1 MKTTV
6 SGTLQLDDHPR
17 LIVGAMAFR
26 LRQKEHCPAFDDD
39 TELVRREADL
49 YLAGTT
55 FDYDKATHNAHL
67 VRARI
72 MQRRVLTLLAEWS
85 RTGVETYRRAAVA
98 HVRRMGRWPYWSWI
112 VWRERDRRP
121 DAIYD
126 LSYGENAATL
136 AFAWDWLYPTLT
148 AREKEMMLA
157 IARRWPFAAFRARD
171 EARQNWWFG
180 KPDSNWNTVCAGGLG
195 LLALAMMEDAP
206 EAAWMLDR
214 AEASI
219 RPYMEHLDAVQGGWP
234 EGIGYWGYGMR
245 YAFLYLLS
253 WERAT
258 GRKHPLMELS
268 GTRRTVDFPL
278 DFAPNGIPCSFGDV
292 NAYAVHPFHYALA
305 ERFGRMDIVERLDR
319 MRLTGARQAA
329 RQGWPEAVESLLF
342 HPRSRLRHAARTRR
356 MTRHYP
362 KLDWYFLADR
372 WPNPALYL
380 AVRGGTTE
388 VPHGH
393 MDLASF
399 HCVVRDEGLIVNP
412 GPDEYLDTT
421 FGPRRCEV
429 YEMTAASKNVVLV
442 NGVGIEKSSRVSS
455 RALTLGGCPAVRL
468 DATEAMGKMRDG
480 AVAKFYGR
488 LFVLFDDKA
497 ALVLDRIEL
506 KHFGRS
512 EARFHTYGQVDAGET
527 TACIRGDR
535 HPMAMAFAAD
545 VPCRVRMA
553 ADALTSPTRE
563 ARMIR
568 WCTRGLHR
576 TMTLA
581 TLMTPGA
588 EPGAVSVQDVRGR
601 LVVTARTAGLN
612 RRLVLS
618 RQLRATR

>member
-1 MKTTV
+1 MKAIV
-6 SGTLQLDDHPR
+6 SGNLQLGDHPR

-26 LRQKEHCPAFDDD
+26 LRQMDDDPAFAVDS
-39 TELVRREADL
+39 EQVRREADL
-49 YLAGTT
+49 YLSGTT

-85 RTGVETYRRAAVA
+85 RTGAETYRRAAVA
-98 HVRRMGRWPYWSWI
+98 HIRQMGRWTYWSWI
-112 VWRERDRRP
+112 VWRKRDRRP
-121 DAIYD
+121 EAIYD
-126 LSYGENAATL
+126 LSYGENATTL

-148 AREKEMMLA
+148 AQEKEMMLV
-157 IARRWPFAAFRARD
+157 IARRWPFAAFQARD
-171 EARQNWWFG
+171 KVQENWWFG
-180 KPDSNWNTVCAGGLG
+180 KSDSNWNTVCAGGLG

-206 EAAWMLDR
+206 EAAWMLER
-214 AEASI
+214 AEISI
-219 RPYMEHLDAVQGGWP
+219 RPYMEHLDALQGGWP

-278 DFAPNGIPCSFGDV
+278 DFAPHGIPCSFGDV

-305 ERFGRMDIVERLDR
+305 ERFGRLDVVERLDR
-319 MRLTGARQAA
+319 MRVAGSRQSV
-329 RQGWPEAVESLLF
+329 RQGWPEAVECLLF
-342 HPRSRLRHAARTRR
+342 HPRRRSRHAAAARR
-356 MTRHYP
+356 MTRHYA
-362 KLDWYFLADR
+362 KLDWFFLADR
-372 WPNPALYL
+372 WPDPALYL

-393 MDLASF
+393 MDLTSF
-399 HCVVRDEGLIVNP
+399 HCAVQDEGLIVNL
-412 GPDEYLDTT
+412 GPDEYLDST
-421 FGPRRCEV
+421 FGPRRWEL

-442 NGVGIEKSSRVSS
+442 NGVGIVKPSRVSS
-455 RALTLGGCPAVRL
+455 RALTVGGCPAVRL

-480 AVAKFYGR
+480 AVMKFYGR

-506 KHFGRS
+506 RHFGRS
-512 EARFHTYGQVDAGET
+512 EARFHSFGHVEAGET
-527 TACIRGDR
+527 TACIRGER
-535 HPMAMAFAAD
+535 RQMTMAFASD
-545 VPCRVRMA
+545 VPCVVREA
-553 ADALTSPTRE
+553 VDALNSPVRE
-563 ARMIR
+563 SRMIR
-568 WCTRGLHR
+568 WCTRGLHQ

-581 TLMTPGA
+581 TLLTPGA
-588 EPGAVSVQDVRGR
+588 EPGGVSVQVARGR
-601 LVVTARTAGLN
+601 LVVTVRAAGLN

-618 RQLRATR
+618 NRLRST